1 MMRWPV
7 GEMKPDVAPIAGG
20 GGEDALSAWSM
31 MSMKPLGPTSS
42 PNWVWVCSRAFSD
55 GGR

>member
-7 GEMKPDVAPIAGG
+7 DEMKPDVAPASGG
-20 GGEDALSAWSM
+20 GGEDGVSHWSM

-42 PNWVWVCSRAFSD
+42 PSWVWVCSRAFSD
-55 GGR
+55 RGR